1 MTGEELQAIVEA
13 KIRERIQGAAQ
24 EIIDEAKTQFTT
36 AVDAFYGEYDPIY
49 YNRSYGLHGAG
60 KEHYVNTG
68 MGFEAGIKADA
79 SGFSGTTHDSPGYVF
94 TGAFGM
100 GIHGTSK
107 IYVSSESS
115 DEYMRKWHDMYLGK
129 LPEIVK
135 RHIGSLSV

>member
-13 KIRERIQGAAQ
+13 KIRDRIQGAAQ
-24 EIIDEAKTQFTT
+24 EIIDEAHTQYMY

-49 YNRSYGLHGAG
+49 YNRSYGLHNAG
-60 KEHYVNTG
+60 EDHYVNTG
-68 MGFEAGIKADA
+68 LGFEAGIKAD
-79 SGFSGTTHDSPGYVF
+79 SSKFSGTTHDSPEYVF

-115 DEYMRKWHDMYLGK
+115 DAYMKKWHDMYVGK

-135 RHIGSLSV
+135 RHIGSLAV